1 MTTSDI
7 TSGIG
12 IEDLNA
18 TAGFKALYVANFD
31 DYEFTTA
38 EDDTDGILL
47 TGLPAAFEVYKF
59 PLKNVGNTYSEPS
72 SSSRD
77 TGTTTF
83 NGTLAVVFTK
93 ISAKK
98 SFQLRQMVWGRPI
111 VFAETNGGEILAI
124 GLRRGV
130 EFNGTATI
138 AGEMDGANTYTMEGL
153 SQEAQPAYFLDAE
166 TITALKAA
174 VVTPL

>member
-1 MTTSDI
+1 MATSDI

-31 DYEFTTA
+31 DYDFSTT
-38 EDDTDGILL
+38 EDETDGILL
-47 TGLPAAFEVYKF
+47 TGLPTDFEVYKF

-153 SQEAQPAYFLDAE
+153 SQEAQPAYFLDEA

-174 VVTPL
+174 VVEPQ

>member
-1 MTTSDI
+1 MATSDI

-31 DYEFTTA
+31 DYDFSTT
-38 EDDTDGILL
+38 EDETDGILL
-47 TGLPAAFEVYKF
+47 TGLPTDFEVYKF

-83 NGTLAVVFTK
+83 NGTLAAVFTK

-153 SQEAQPAYFLDAE
+153 SQEAQPAYFLDEA

-174 VVTPL
+174 VVEPQ

>member
-1 MTTSDI
+1 MATSDI

-12 IEDLNA
+12 VEDLNA

-31 DYEFTTA
+31 DYEFTTT
-38 EDDTDGILL
+38 EDETDGILL
-47 TGLPAAFEVYKF
+47 TGLPVDFEVYKF

-77 TGTTTF
+77 NGTTTF
-83 NGTLAVVFTK
+83 NGTLAAVFTK

-130 EFNGTATI
+130 EFNNTAAI
-138 AGEMDGANTYTMEGL
+138 AGEMDGANSYTMEGI

>member
-1 MTTSDI
+1 MATSDI

-31 DYEFTTA
+31 DYDFSTS
-38 EDDTDGILL
+38 EDETDGILL
-47 TGLPAAFEVYKF
+47 TGLPTLFEVYKF

>member
-1 MTTSDI
+1 M
-7 TSGIG
+7 
-12 IEDLNA
+12 
-18 TAGFKALYVANFD
+18 
-31 DYEFTTA
+31 
-38 EDDTDGILL
+38 
-47 TGLPAAFEVYKF
+47 YKF

-174 VVTPL
+174 VVEPQ